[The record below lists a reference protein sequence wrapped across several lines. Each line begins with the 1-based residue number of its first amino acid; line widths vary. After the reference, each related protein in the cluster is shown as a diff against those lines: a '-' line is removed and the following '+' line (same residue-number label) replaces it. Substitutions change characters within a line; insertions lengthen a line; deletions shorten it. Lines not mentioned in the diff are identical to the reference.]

1 MLILTPPSSTT
12 ETFCR
17 AIETRKRQI
26 RLEIQYPGPKVG
38 ALNGNLLARDRA
50 GLTCTIPRELTHAW
64 VSDE

>member
-1 MLILTPPSSTT
+1 MLTLTPPSSTT

-17 AIETRKRQI
+17 AIETRKREI

-50 GLTCTIPRELTHAW
+50 GLTHA
-64 VSDE
+64 